1 MHPGPPDPPD
11 DAPADP
17 PGPLPAPAVPPPLRR
32 RPPRPL
38 WIHWAIDAAVAFV
51 AVLFLALLAG
61 FPILG
66 VAAAAVVAGAV
77 AVPFTRRAEERALAR
92 REP

>member
-1 MHPGPPDPPD
+1 MTPGPDGVSD
-11 DAPADP
+11 NGRDGDHR
-17 PGPLPAPAVPPPLRR
+17 PGPTGPPPLRR

-38 WIHWAIDAAVAFV
+38 LVHWAIDAAVAFV

-66 VAAAAVVAGAV
+66 VAAAAVVVGAV
-77 AVPFTRRAEERALAR
+77 AAPFTRRAEERALAE